1 MKVALALTTTAAM
14 LFALTVSVALAQTD
28 YDNGYYRGLDDNRI
42 SPSQPPEQA
51 SPGYQQGYDAGAQ
64 LGTME
69 REDDD
74 DYQPPS
80 YRTIEPDSASG
91 AEPDSASGADEI
103 APED

>member
-1 MKVALALTTTAAM
+1 MKLALALTTIAAM
-14 LFALTVSVALAQTD
+14 LLWLTVSLVLAQTD
-28 YDNGYYRGLDDNRI
+28 YDNGYYRGLDDNRT

-51 SPGYQQGYDAGAQ
+51 SPGYQHGYDAGAQ

-80 YRTIEPDSASG
+80 YRTVEPDSASG
-91 AEPDSASGADEI
+91 TDDSDAET